1 VLVSSAGVL
10 GKCASSFPVAAG
22 AAVYSQVVKTA
33 VVVDRRYEDHDPG
46 PGHPESPER
55 IRTIL
60 DVLESYRR
68 SDILVMQPR
77 PATAGE
83 IALNHDPRH
92 IEHVAASAGRPV
104 YSFDADTPTS
114 PRSFVTALLA
124 AGGYLTLLEAIMAAD
139 ADNGFAF
146 VRPPGHHAEA
156 DRAMGFCLFNNV
168 AVGARYLRERYGVGR
183 ILVVDWDV
191 HHGNGTQHSFYNDPD
206 VLYVSTHQYP
216 FYPGTGAASEVGSG
230 AGTGRTLNVPLPAGC
245 GDDEYLAAFETIIAP
260 VAAQFEPA
268 FVLVSAGFDA
278 HHRDPLAGMNVTEA
292 GFRAMA
298 RVLMRV
304 ACDHAQGRLAAV
316 LEGGYDMQALRAAVP
331 AVLDELGGARM
342 GEALGTPCP
351 RSGVLDEARRVHRDY
366 WEL

>member
-1 VLVSSAGVL
+1 VL

-46 PGHPESPER
+46 PGHPESPKR

-139 ADNGFAF
+139 ADSGFAF

-156 DRAMGFCLFNNV
+156 D
-168 AVGARYLRERYGVGR
+168 
-183 ILVVDWDV
+183 
-191 HHGNGTQHSFYNDPD
+191 
-206 VLYVSTHQYP
+206 
-216 FYPGTGAASEVGSG
+216 
-230 AGTGRTLNVPLPAGC
+230 
-245 GDDEYLAAFETIIAP
+245 
-260 VAAQFEPA
+260 
-268 FVLVSAGFDA
+268 
-278 HHRDPLAGMNVTEA
+278 
-292 GFRAMA
+292 RAMA

-351 RSGVLDEARRVHRDY
+351 RSGVLDAARRVHRDY